1 MSLAKSLVKSET
13 LSVPIFRK
21 FLLLSLKTHIFGI
34 KQKIEMYKSS
44 EVEPLSIKFENFNF
58 SYKTKSEEKVLK
70 NISFNIHENDRITL
84 RGKSGAGKTTICKI
98 LTELYPT
105 DVENL
110 EKSIISFSSQHPLML
125 SSASIIENVDP
136 YSIL

>member
-1 MSLAKSLVKSET
+1 MLGNRSE
-13 LSVPIFRK
+13 K
-21 FLLLSLKTHIFGI
+21 I